1 MAARQIRGTGTG
13 LSKTILA
20 VLDVAIEDDRAER
33 VAREHEDGQEAR
45 ELDTL
50 GDVAG
55 DGAR

>member
-13 LSKTILA
+13 LLKTILA
-20 VLDVAIEDDRAER
+20 VLDVAIEDNRRKA
-33 VAREHEDGQEAR
+33 VHEHEDGQEAR